1 MNHSPLTALTG
12 WLEKGLSRKVPATGL
27 GIFRI
32 GYGLVAVQEIA
43 FLYYFRHL
51 IFDETPYLDP
61 GPALIPLFLV
71 LWAVAGLGL
80 TLGLH
85 TRLCAVVNYLFWVAF
100 TSFTPLWRDFDGGF
114 DQLMISSG
122 LLLIFLPSW
131 RALSLDNLRLK
142 LKYSTLGHR
151 HEPSRTVSV
160 LAYILPVLLSLG
172 LLYFDSAIHKL
183 FSQHWRNGMGA
194 WLPSSHP
201 YYISP
206 IDMRWL
212 LEREWLERVIGY
224 TVIGFQFLFPLLFWH
239 PRLRVPFLI
248 LGTLFHGGITL
259 SFNIYPFGLG
269 MLVHYALLVPFAWW
283 RRLGESLRLN
293 QPRLTVFYDGQCPLC
308 WRTVLTV
315 EHFDARRGVVFLD
328 LQTYASREMSLAEL
342 SEEEL
347 LKDLYAVDPEGRCYR
362 GLDTYLKILESMGYP
377 RPIAWLLRLPAIYPL
392 ATQIYRRIA
401 DNRQRLPCDV
411 SCLPKAMRQS
421 TLQDAWEGWLGSPH
435 CRALRLARVLV
446 VLLLLQLNSTLHYG
460 LLYRLGMAEILG
472 PLGALSNTMLSV
484 SHAFLGITPHA
495 LYLDDHFK
503 GYELIFAIT
512 FLDRE
517 GNERWLPFVNAEGRL
532 TAPNWGRVHSM
543 WANIAVTPRL
553 EKRRLTKF
561 LEKVTA
567 FYGIRLGLD
576 LNHARF
582 RLKAKPIRMPAD
594 WEVDLRRWNLTQPWR
609 DFGEIVWQDGI
620 MQVSFKEPL
629 TTRLK
634 YSDPR

>member
-1 MNHSPLTALTG
+1 MSYSPLTALTG
-12 WLEKGLSRKVPATGL
+12 WLERSLCRKVPATGL

-61 GPALIPLFLV
+61 GPALIPFFLL
-71 LWAVAGLGL
+71 LWGLAALGL

-114 DQLMISSG
+114 DQLLISSG
-122 LLLIFLPSW
+122 LLLIFLPAW

-142 LKYSTLGHR
+142 LKYSQLGQR
-151 HEPSRTVSV
+151 YDPPRTVSV
-160 LAYILPVLLSLG
+160 LAYILPVFISLG

-183 FSQHWRNGMGA
+183 FAQHWRNGMGA

-224 TVIGFQFLFPLLFWH
+224 TIIGFQFLFPLLFWH
-239 PRLRVPFLI
+239 RRLRVPFLI

-269 MLVHYALLVPFAWW
+269 MLVHYALLVPLGWW
-283 RRLGESLRLN
+283 RRLGESLRLAK
-293 QPRLTVFYDGQCPLC
+293 PRLTVFYDGQCPLC

-315 EHFDARRGVVFLD
+315 EHFDVRRGVVLLD
-328 LQTYASREMSLAEL
+328 LQTYAGREATLAGL

-347 LKDLYAVDPEGRCYR
+347 LKDLYAVDFQGRR
-362 GLDTYLKILESMGYP
+362 HHGLDTYLKILESMGYP
-377 RPIAWLLRLPAIYPL
+377 RPIAWLLRLAGIHSL
-392 ATQIYRRIA
+392 ATYIYRRIA
-401 DNRQRLPCDV
+401 ANRQRLPCDV
-411 SCLPKAMRQS
+411 GCLPKVVRKS
-421 TLQDAWEGWLGSPH
+421 TLQDTWKGWLGSPH

-460 LLYRLGMAEILG
+460 LLYRLGLADHTG
-472 PLGALSNTMLSV
+472 PLGAVSNLLLSV

-512 FLDRE
+512 FLDE
-517 GNERWLPFVNAEGRL
+517 QGNERWLPFVNAEGRL
-532 TAPNWGRVHSM
+532 VAPNWGRVHSM

-553 EKRRLTKF
+553 DQRRLTKF

-567 FYGIRLGLD
+567 FYGVRLGLH
-576 LNHARF
+576 LNQARF
-582 RLKAKPIRMPAD
+582 CLKAKPIRMPAD
-594 WEVDLRRWNLTQPWR
+594 WEADLRRWNLTQPWR

-620 MQVSFKEPL
+620 MQVNLKEPL